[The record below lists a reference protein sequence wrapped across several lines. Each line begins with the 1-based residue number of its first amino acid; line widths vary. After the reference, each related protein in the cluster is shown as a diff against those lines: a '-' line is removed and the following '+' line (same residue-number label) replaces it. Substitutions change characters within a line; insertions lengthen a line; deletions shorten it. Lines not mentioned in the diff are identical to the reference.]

1 MRTPTLNLRNNQPIP
16 KVVEAYTEAVGVA
29 FNGNAPWDIQVH
41 DKRLYRDLLK
51 RGSLAFG
58 EGYVNGWW
66 SCSQLD
72 ELFTRLLRP
81 EQSLEILQGFQAS
94 SRLQSWIQSVGERF
108 INWQTQLRS
117 HQVGRRHYD
126 IDPRVYAAM
135 LDSRKIYS
143 CGYWEN
149 AKSLEEAQEQ
159 KLRMICE
166 KLELQQGERL
176 LDIGCG
182 WGGLAAYA
190 AKEYG
195 VEVVGITVSSQ
206 QVRFAKEK
214 TKGLPVK
221 IFLTDYRSELVEKEK
236 PFDKIVSVGMM
247 EHVGR
252 KNDKKYFAI
261 AERKLKQ
268 EGLMLVQTIG
278 SRKTNYQVDPWINTY
293 IFPNGRLP
301 SAQQLCNGF
310 EDYFKLE
317 DWHNFGKDYDKTLM
331 AWWRNFDHAWGQ
343 LGEDLT
349 PSFYRLWS
357 YYLLSCA
364 GLFRS
369 GQGQLWQ
376 IVLSKPTRKQSYRSV
391 RIS

>member
-1 MRTPTLNLRNNQPIP
+1 MQHSRKRQDVPTQIG
-16 KVVEAYTEAVGVA
+16 AYTAAQGIA
-29 FNGNAPWDIQVH
+29 INGNAPWDIQVH
-41 DKRLYRDLLK
+41 DNRIYHDLMR

-58 EGYVNGWW
+58 EGFVNGWW
-66 SCSQLD
+66 SCDQLD
-72 ELFTRLLRP
+72 VLFTKLLRS
-81 EQSLEILQGFQAS
+81 EESMEVLQGFQLS
-94 SRLQSWIQSVGERF
+94 SRLQSWLITIGERLV
-108 INWQTQLRS
+108 NWQSPIRAL
-117 HQVGRRHYD
+117 QVGRRHYD

-143 CGYWEN
+143 CGYWQN
-149 AKSLEEAQEQ
+149 ARSLEEAQEQ

-166 KLELQQGERL
+166 KLELERGERL

-190 AKEYG
+190 AENYG
-195 VEVVGITVSSQ
+195 VEVVGITISSQ
-206 QVRFAKEK
+206 QATYAKEK

-221 IFLTDYRSELVEKEK
+221 ILLTDYRSNLVSKEK
-236 PFDKIVSVGMM
+236 LFDKVVSVGML

-252 KNDKKYFAI
+252 RNDKKYFSI
-261 AERKLKQ
+261 AANSLKE

-278 SRKTNYQVDPWINTY
+278 SRKTTYQVDPWINTY

-301 SAQQLCNGF
+301 SAKQLCAGF
-310 EDYFKLE
+310 EDNFKLE
-317 DWHNFGKDYDKTLM
+317 DWHSFGRDYDKTLM
-331 AWWRNFDHAWGQ
+331 AWWQNFDHAWAK
-343 LGEDLT
+343 LREDMA

-357 YYLLSCA
+357 YYLLSSA

-376 IVLSKPTRKQSYRSV
+376 IVLSKPSRKQLYRSI
-391 RIS
+391 R

>member
-1 MRTPTLNLRNNQPIP
+1 MQHSRKRQDVPTQIG
-16 KVVEAYTEAVGVA
+16 AYTAAQGIA
-29 FNGNAPWDIQVH
+29 INGNAPWDIQVH
-41 DKRLYRDLLK
+41 DNRIYHDLMR

-58 EGYVNGWW
+58 EGFVNGWW
-66 SCSQLD
+66 SCDQLD
-72 ELFTRLLRP
+72 VLFTRLLRS
-81 EQSLEILQGFQAS
+81 EESMEVLQGFQLS
-94 SRLQSWIQSVGERF
+94 SRLQSWLITIGERLV
-108 INWQTQLRS
+108 NWQSPIRAL
-117 HQVGRRHYD
+117 QVGRRHYD

-149 AKSLEEAQEQ
+149 ARSLEEAQEQ
-159 KLRMICE
+159 KLRMICD
-166 KLELQQGERL
+166 KLELKKGERL

-190 AKEYG
+190 AQNYG
-195 VEVVGITVSSQ
+195 VDVVGITISSQ
-206 QVRFAKEK
+206 QASYAKEK

-221 IFLTDYRSELVEKEK
+221 ILLTDYRSDLVRKEK
-236 PFDKIVSVGMM
+236 LFDKIVSVGML

-252 KNDKKYFAI
+252 RNDRKYFSI
-261 AERKLKQ
+261 AANSLRE

-278 SRKTNYQVDPWINTY
+278 SRKTTYQVDPWIDTY

-301 SAQQLCNGF
+301 SAKQLCAGF
-310 EDYFKLE
+310 EENFKLE
-317 DWHNFGKDYDKTLM
+317 DWHSFGRDYDKTLM
-331 AWWRNFDHAWGQ
+331 AWWQNFDQAWAK
-343 LGEDLT
+343 LREDMA

-357 YYLLSCA
+357 YYLLSSA

-376 IVLSKPTRKQSYRSV
+376 IVLSKPSRKQMYRSI
-391 RIS
+391 R

>member
-1 MRTPTLNLRNNQPIP
+1 MQHSQKRQDVPTQIG
-16 KVVEAYTEAVGVA
+16 AYTAAQGIA
-29 FNGNAPWDIQVH
+29 INGNAPWDIQVH
-41 DKRLYRDLLK
+41 DNRIYHDLMR

-58 EGYVNGWW
+58 EGFVNGWW
-66 SCSQLD
+66 SCDQLD
-72 ELFTRLLRP
+72 VLFTRLLKS
-81 EQSLEILQGFQAS
+81 EESMEVLQGFQLS
-94 SRLQSWIQSVGERF
+94 SRLQSWLITIGERLV
-108 INWQTQLRS
+108 NWQSPIRAL
-117 HQVGRRHYD
+117 QVGRRHYD

-149 AKSLEEAQEQ
+149 ARSLEEAQEQ
-159 KLRMICE
+159 KLRMICD
-166 KLELQQGERL
+166 KLELKKGERL

-190 AKEYG
+190 AQNYG
-195 VEVVGITVSSQ
+195 VDVVGITISSQ
-206 QVRFAKEK
+206 QASYAKEK

-221 IFLTDYRSELVEKEK
+221 ILLTDYRSDLVRKEK
-236 PFDKIVSVGMM
+236 LFDKIVSVGML

-252 KNDKKYFAI
+252 RNDRKYFSI
-261 AERKLKQ
+261 AANSLRE

-278 SRKTNYQVDPWINTY
+278 SRKTTYQVDPWIDTY

-301 SAQQLCNGF
+301 SAKQLCAGF
-310 EDYFKLE
+310 EENFKLE
-317 DWHNFGKDYDKTLM
+317 DWHSFGRDYDKTLM
-331 AWWRNFDHAWGQ
+331 AWWQNFDQAWAK
-343 LGEDLT
+343 LREDMA

-357 YYLLSCA
+357 YYLLSSA

-376 IVLSKPTRKQSYRSV
+376 IVLSKPSRKQMYRSI
-391 RIS
+391 R

>member
-1 MRTPTLNLRNNQPIP
+1 MR
-16 KVVEAYTEAVGVA
+16 
-29 FNGNAPWDIQVH
+29 
-41 DKRLYRDLLK
+41 

-58 EGYVNGWW
+58 EGFVNGWW
-66 SCSQLD
+66 SCDQLD
-72 ELFTRLLRP
+72 VLFTRLLRS
-81 EQSLEILQGFQAS
+81 EESMEVLQGFQLS
-94 SRLQSWIQSVGERF
+94 SRLQSWLITIGERLV
-108 INWQTQLRS
+108 NWQSPIRAL
-117 HQVGRRHYD
+117 QVGRRHYD

-149 AKSLEEAQEQ
+149 ARSLEEAQEQ
-159 KLRMICE
+159 KLRMICD
-166 KLELQQGERL
+166 KLELKKGERL

-190 AKEYG
+190 AQNYG
-195 VEVVGITVSSQ
+195 VDVVGITISSQ
-206 QVRFAKEK
+206 QASYAKEK

-221 IFLTDYRSELVEKEK
+221 ILLTDYRSDLVRKEK
-236 PFDKIVSVGMM
+236 LFDKIVSVGML

-252 KNDKKYFAI
+252 RNDRKYFSI
-261 AERKLKQ
+261 AANSLRE

-278 SRKTNYQVDPWINTY
+278 SRKTTYQVDPWIDTY

-301 SAQQLCNGF
+301 SAKQLCAGF
-310 EDYFKLE
+310 EENFKLE
-317 DWHNFGKDYDKTLM
+317 DWHSFGRDYDKTLM
-331 AWWRNFDHAWGQ
+331 AWWQNFDQAWAK
-343 LGEDLT
+343 LREDMA

-357 YYLLSCA
+357 YYLLSSA

-376 IVLSKPTRKQSYRSV
+376 IVLSKPSRKQMYRSI
-391 RIS
+391 R

>member
-1 MRTPTLNLRNNQPIP
+1 MQHSRKRQDVPTQIG
-16 KVVEAYTEAVGVA
+16 AYTAAQGIA
-29 FNGNAPWDIQVH
+29 INGNAPWDIQVH
-41 DKRLYRDLLK
+41 DNRIYHDLMR

-58 EGYVNGWW
+58 EGFVNGWW
-66 SCSQLD
+66 SCDQLD
-72 ELFTRLLRP
+72 VLFTRLLRS
-81 EQSLEILQGFQAS
+81 EESMEVLQGFQLS
-94 SRLQSWIQSVGERF
+94 SRLQSWLITIGERLV
-108 INWQTQLRS
+108 NWQSPIRAL
-117 HQVGRRHYD
+117 QVGRRHYD

-149 AKSLEEAQEQ
+149 ARSLEEAQEQ
-159 KLRMICE
+159 KLRMICD
-166 KLELQQGERL
+166 KLELKKGERL

-190 AKEYG
+190 AQNYG
-195 VEVVGITVSSQ
+195 VDVVGITISSQ
-206 QVRFAKEK
+206 QASYAKEK

-221 IFLTDYRSELVEKEK
+221 ILLTDYRSDLVRKEK
-236 PFDKIVSVGMM
+236 LFDKIVSVGML

-252 KNDKKYFAI
+252 RNDRKYFSI
-261 AERKLKQ
+261 AANGLRE

-278 SRKTNYQVDPWINTY
+278 SRKTTYQVDPWIDTY

-301 SAQQLCNGF
+301 SAKQLCAGF
-310 EDYFKLE
+310 EENFKLE
-317 DWHNFGKDYDKTLM
+317 DWHSFGRDYDKTLM
-331 AWWRNFDHAWGQ
+331 AWWQNFDQAWAK
-343 LGEDLT
+343 LREDMA

-357 YYLLSCA
+357 YYLLSSA

-376 IVLSKPTRKQSYRSV
+376 IVLSKPSRKQMYRSI
-391 RIS
+391 R